1 MNAKHT
7 FTLLALVAASAQAQ
21 AQVIRIVNE
30 EFPIQGAPT
39 VLPIKPMEKPQA
51 PKVDLSLSIKAGD
64 LISPRLVEWA
74 KRNGYALSWEA
85 PEFRSEA
92 DLVLNQD
99 FEKTLDMF
107 LGSMRLNKV
116 RLEAEIYAN
125 NAVRVQEVK

>member
-1 MNAKHT
+1 MNAKHAT
-7 FTLLALVAASAQAQ
+7 ALLILAAASAQAQ
-21 AQVIRIVNE
+21 VIRVVPE
-30 EFPIQGAPT
+30 EFPIEAAPT
-39 VLPIKPMEKPQA
+39 ALPIKPMDKPQA

-92 DLVLNQD
+92 DLVLDQD
-99 FEKTLDMF
+99 FEKSLDMF

>member
-7 FTLLALVAASAQAQ
+7 ITLLALVAASAQAQ
-21 AQVIRIVNE
+21 NIRIVTE
-30 EFPIQGAPT
+30 EFPIQAST
-39 VLPIKPMEKPQA
+39 TALPIKSMEKPPA

-74 KRNGYALSWEA
+74 KRHGYSLSWEA

-92 DLVLNQD
+92 DLVLNHD
-99 FEKTLDMF
+99 FDKALDMV

-125 NAVRVQEVK
+125 NAVRIQEVK